1 MEEGVVAK
9 QSDEQP
15 SFVVLS
21 VYNSSPELRQK
32 FVELMQEFVETQA
45 LVRPGLCSFDIF
57 TDEGGGRIVTL
68 ARWRDRK
75 AFEDFKQS
83 EVGRDAAEVG
93 LVLRPTVYFLR
104 PEAAPAE
111 VTSSYPI
118 AS

>member
-1 MEEGVVAK
+1 MAK

-21 VYNSSPELRQK
+21 VYNSSPELRQR
-32 FVELMQEFVETQA
+32 FVELMHEFAETQA
-45 LVRPGLCSFDIF
+45 LVRPGLYAFDIF
-57 TDEGGGRIVTL
+57 TDEGGERIVTL

-104 PEAAPAE
+104 PAATLAEA
-111 VTSSYPI
+111 TTSYPI

>member
-1 MEEGVVAK
+1 MAK
-9 QSDEQP
+9 ESNEQP

-21 VYNSSPELRQK
+21 VYNCSPELRQK
-32 FVELMQEFVETQA
+32 YVELMQEFVETQV
-45 LVRPGLCSFDIF
+45 LVRPGLCAFDLF
-57 TDEGGGRIVTL
+57 TDEGGERIVTL

-75 AFEDFKQS
+75 AFEEFKQS

-104 PEAAPAE
+104 PETTLADTTA
-111 VTSSYPI
+111 SFPI